1 MATRLLW
8 RARAKLAVVAT
19 AFGGGAA
26 AAAIASSDDPQRA
39 LKVCTTVPTRLIRDS
54 ITAATIAFGMIVSFG
69 VVKGF
74 GIGVRLDEDV
84 EMLGDFP
91 EVFCFDFEKIRSWD

>member
-54 ITAATIAFGMIVSFG
+54 ITAATIAFGSFFSKFHFC
-69 VVKGF
+69 VVELKLGF
-74 GIGVRLDEDV
+74 FSL
-84 EMLGDFP
+84 
-91 EVFCFDFEKIRSWD
+91 WY